1 MDYYDSEKAQR
12 VWQRVSG
19 KEAPPLQSIQALASA
34 ELNEAAVHWMLSQ
47 QLQGKER
54 ALLRRIFEEDQA
66 HTACLKGIHFFM
78 EDQPLSVRP
87 VLPSPEAP
95 VLALRKSYG
104 RKLQA
109 LREYESRASDP
120 EYGHIFRKLAQEEA
134 EHCKNILQIVGYLKK
149 SGQ

>member
-19 KEAPPLQSIQALASA
+19 KDAPSLQSIQALASA

-95 VLALRKSYG
+95 LIALRKSYG
-104 RKLQA
+104 RKLRA

-120 EYGHIFRKLAQEEA
+120 EYGHIFRKLAQEES
-134 EHCKNILQIVGYLKK
+134 EHCKNILQIVGHLKK

>member
-19 KEAPPLQSIQALASA
+19 EELAPSESIQSLAVA
-34 ELNEAAVHWMLSQ
+34 ELNEAAIHWMLSQ

-54 ALLRRIFEEDQA
+54 ALLRKIFEEDQA
-66 HTACLKGIHFFM
+66 HTACLKGIYYFV

-87 VLPSPEAP
+87 ILPAPESA
-95 VLALRKSYG
+95 VIALRKSYG
-104 RKLQA
+104 RKLKA
-109 LREYESRASDP
+109 LREYTARENDP

-134 EHCKNILQIVGYLKK
+134 EHCKSILQIVGHIKK
-149 SGQ
+149 PG

>member
-19 KEAPPLQSIQALASA
+19 KDAPPLQSIQALASA

-95 VLALRKSYG
+95 VLALRKSYA
-104 RKLQA
+104 RKLKA
-109 LREYESRASDP
+109 LREYTERSGDP
-120 EYGHIFRKLAQEEA
+120 EYGHIFRQLAQEE
-134 EHCKNILQIVGYLKK
+134 ENHCKAILQIVGQIK
-149 SGQ
+149 STGQ

>member
-1 MDYYDSEKAQR
+1 MEHYDLDKAQR

-19 KEAPPLQSIQALASA
+19 NDPSPTETIQALAVA

-87 VLPSPEAP
+87 VLPSPESP
-95 VLALRKSYG
+95 VITLRKSYA
-104 RKLQA
+104 RKLKA
-109 LREYESRASDP
+109 LLEYTERSGDP
-120 EYGHIFRKLAQEEA
+120 EYGHIFRQLAQEE
-134 EHCKNILQIVGYLKK
+134 ENHCKAILQIVGQIKK
-149 SGQ
+149 PG